1 VPNTVVVS
9 STDPPTVT
17 VTPAD
22 SLTVSVT
29 QEAGPTVA
37 VSKTDPPT
45 VTVSAT
51 APGFSAANARDSVSA
66 TSPLS
71 YNSSTGVFSYT
82 EATHVLNDLTNVSVS
97 SPGIHEYLKWNGVS
111 AWVPDAIEIAHVTSL
126 QSTLDGKAASSHTHS
141 ISNVTDLQTTLDSKK
156 NKEVIGIT
164 VDGGGTVLTAGVKG
178 HRRIPYAC
186 TVKQINLI
194 CDQSGSVSFTI
205 RTRASG
211 AITGT
216 SATTDV
222 VAVSSAQTAEI
233 TSGFDDATI
242 AADDMFEFEIT
253 GTPATVTRATVMV
266 ELEES

>member
-1 VPNTVVVS
+1 MPNTVVVS

-82 EATHVLNDLTNVSVS
+82 EATHVLNDLTNVSVA
-97 SPGIHEYLKWNGVS
+97 SPTLNQYLKWNGVS
-111 AWVPDAIEIAHVTSL
+111 AWEADTIEI
-126 QSTLDGKAASSHTHS
+126 SH
-141 ISNVTDLQTTLDSKK
+141 INNLQTNLDAKK

-205 RTRASG
+205 RTRANG

-222 VAVSSAQTAEI
+222 IAVSSAQTAEI

>member
-1 VPNTVVVS
+1 MPNTVVVS

-71 YNSSTGVFSYT
+71 YNSGTGVFSYT
-82 EATHVLNDLTNVSVS
+82 EATHVLNDLTNVSVA
-97 SPGIHEYLKWNGVS
+97 SPTLNQYLKWNGVS
-111 AWVPDAIEIAHVTSL
+111 TWEADTIEISHINNLQTSL
-126 QSTLDGKAASSHTHS
+126 DA
-141 ISNVTDLQTTLDSKK
+141 KK

-164 VDGGGTVLTAGVKG
+164 VDGGGTALTAGVKG

-222 VAVSSAQTAEI
+222 IAVSSAQTAEI

-253 GTPATVTRATVMV
+253 GTPATVTRATVMI